1 MEDRQKFFWVIGIT
15 FTALLVITLIELFDF
30 LLFTEFFM
38 RIKEYLSWFLG
49 LSIGPVVGGKL
60 SEIKRKFDRSKGG
73 FLPDDRFVFF
83 FINIILMTLAVGI
96 VKEFFLSFMNRYF
109 AFFHIITAQWL
120 VMVYIWF
127 KFANDFRIDMKYVI
141 ASELF
146 VLLFSIVITL
156 AF

>member
-1 MEDRQKFFWVIGIT
+1 
-15 FTALLVITLIELFDF
+15 
-30 LLFTEFFM
+30 
-38 RIKEYLSWFLG
+38 
-49 LSIGPVVGGKL
+49 
-60 SEIKRKFDRSKGG
+60 
-73 FLPDDRFVFF
+73 
-83 FINIILMTLAVGI
+83 MTLAVGI
-96 VKEFFLSFMNRYF
+96 AKEFFLSFMNRYF